1 MAWVRYT
8 KMCHRHLKQLDPH
21 RHPGGAAN
29 LDRPEF
35 IRSGFDLAI
44 FALFA
49 GDRVLEDSNL
59 WKDRSH
65 WQRVLQE
72 AGVLETWED
81 ELWLELRDLFT
92 SEIKRSFEEQSSLE
106 ELLMSKIASAVDHVE
121 TSVAWYEGGEMGM
134 GAKSLAKVLGRVQ
147 RDLVAMDIQGLVCSL
162 EEEAAEAERRVK
174 QQQQSEESAV
184 LLLGVMAHVCL
195 SLKVTLFM
203 HGGQALVDRTH
214 GAGGFEI
221 LAPGTADP
229 QKESK
234 WEEAMEK
241 VLRGIDNVCKA
252 YVQQLIVMGSWA
264 DVPVTLRLI
273 MNHAVRGPHQGGGP
287 LSEAFN
293 KVLARVEADNEAH
306 VHMLA
311 VRYLQAFEI
320 DVADAHER
328 RERMDDLKLW
338 VGADMFKKAGHDM
351 VSKLDGNAEATID
364 VGERVHELFQPRYG
378 DWYQGVRQG
387 HGFLKK
393 FCAAKEDRKVSDVV
407 SNLLRLIQSTAND
420 DDGAGAVDGYGAA
433 AFSLIVSDLRELHA
447 KSKFEFGRSWDV
459 TLEDLLRLKVKAD
472 GRLRDYMAQRADAEA
487 AGGSDPRMM
496 TSQQIVAQLEALL
509 PGSDSPQARLSAL
522 KASLP
527 LARAPQAV
535 GMMDAAE
542 YAGEVGC
549 LWGGGTE
556 AEELSPTLWAGV
568 DACTLYL
575 GALRQLHLLLPETPP
590 AYQARVLSLGSLIL
604 QLARVCVWS
613 AIADVGHGDISR
625 SSLAA
630 FDEAYA
636 RVIKGD
642 TDRSSPHMIDLAA
655 SLHLHRI
662 VAFLRLR
669 PIWGAI
675 DRLPQRDVADAADL
689 SSICAPLVDKL
700 IGYQTVPRTEPV
712 HGSYM
717 DVVRRCVSMRSVLL
731 DHPQSP
737 VVWVRRWCA
746 HAVGLASLISHPSL
760 GIMDDMSSECIEELL
775 HTDLAFYSMH
785 LFCDKSSMRGSFAD
799 AYMAS

>member
-1 MAWVRYT
+1 MRAQTFSDIESRLDPTMAAAASVGVGVGAGGGGGSFDAAFCHLRRVLFWLEITCSTTEVEDRMRALFNGLTAFRDDQHKVATAGGERGGKLSLEDCVCKMSLLDMSQLIWLHLRRGELGMAQERCRLASGGPQDHSGGRQWWRAALLEGAGFTFEPSQRAAFANSDYKTWYEKRYQESYHFAMPTAPIARLSPMAWVRYT

-252 YVQQLIVMGSWA
+252 YVQQLIIMGSWA

-378 DWYQGVRQG
+378 DWYQV
-387 HGFLKK
+387 L
-393 FCAAKEDRKVSDVV
+393 CVCVCV
-407 SNLLRLIQSTAND
+407 L
-420 DDGAGAVDGYGAA
+420 
-433 AFSLIVSDLRELHA
+433 
-447 KSKFEFGRSWDV
+447 
-459 TLEDLLRLKVKAD
+459 
-472 GRLRDYMAQRADAEA
+472 DYMCVCVCVCVSCRHVQGECLYRYVILY
-487 AGGSDPRMM
+487 SIY
-496 TSQQIVAQLEALL
+496 TVYIYHSCICVAV
-509 PGSDSPQARLSAL
+509 PYDIRSR
-522 KASLP
+522 
-527 LARAPQAV
+527 ARARTHARCLTYV
-535 GMMDAAE
+535 HMM
-542 YAGEVGC
+542 
-549 LWGGGTE
+549 
-556 AEELSPTLWAGV
+556 
-568 DACTLYL
+568 
-575 GALRQLHLLLPETPP
+575 
-590 AYQARVLSLGSLIL
+590 
-604 QLARVCVWS
+604 
-613 AIADVGHGDISR
+613 
-625 SSLAA
+625 
-630 FDEAYA
+630 
-636 RVIKGD
+636 
-642 TDRSSPHMIDLAA
+642 
-655 SLHLHRI
+655 
-662 VAFLRLR
+662 
-669 PIWGAI
+669 
-675 DRLPQRDVADAADL
+675 
-689 SSICAPLVDKL
+689 
-700 IGYQTVPRTEPV
+700 
-712 HGSYM
+712 
-717 DVVRRCVSMRSVLL
+717 
-731 DHPQSP
+731 
-737 VVWVRRWCA
+737 
-746 HAVGLASLISHPSL
+746 
-760 GIMDDMSSECIEELL
+760 
-775 HTDLAFYSMH
+775 
-785 LFCDKSSMRGSFAD
+785 
-799 AYMAS
+799 